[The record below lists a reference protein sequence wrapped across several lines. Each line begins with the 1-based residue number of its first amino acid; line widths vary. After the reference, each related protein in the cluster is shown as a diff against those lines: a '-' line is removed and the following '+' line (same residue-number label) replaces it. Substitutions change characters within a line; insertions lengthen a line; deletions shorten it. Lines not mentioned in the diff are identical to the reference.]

1 MRGSWRDRI
10 DAAVARTRRVERR
23 ELRDLRRWVE
33 RTDTL
38 VHLSVLVIV
47 PLLVAFVTALSNA
60 VDQLSFLLFPP
71 LAAGSYTLFADPE
84 GKYSSPVQFV
94 VGLTLGALCGWGA
107 LEVSTTLG
115 LSDGV
120 GPLSSGAFE
129 AALAVFATGAVTWA
143 VDVEEPSAY
152 STALLGLLVP
162 ADQERAFTLS
172 VFAASSIVA
181 AVFFVWRERFYEQR
195 AQILYESVEGDDRVL
210 VPMRGENP
218 DSTAML
224 AARLAGAHDA
234 GKVVLLDLVAD
245 ADAAALERDL
255 LDGRRERRRVATDG
269 GESGPGGDESEG
281 DTGDGRR
288 ADGEDAQERA
298 VAETARRLEARAS
311 DIETQVG
318 VPCQVV
324 VAAVGGGSP
333 AATVRKA
340 AVETNCDLIAAAY
353 EEHNGGLSPF
363 VRGLFRGRTDV
374 IVHRS
379 RTGRTRWR
387 RVLVPVRGASD
398 VAHGMLDFA
407 VRLTGKTGLVSV
419 ATCVTGD
426 RARRRGEEMLAD
438 LVAAFDGNFETRV
451 STQSIE
457 TYLAETAGDFDLVVI
472 GASRE
477 RTAASR
483 LVSPPTFERI
493 RDVDADVAVVDRN

>member
-1 MRGSWRDRI
+1 MRGSWRDRL
-10 DAAVARTRRVERR
+10 DAAVARARRVERR

-47 PLLVAFVTALSNA
+47 PLLVALVTALSNA
-60 VDQLSFLLFPP
+60 VEQLSFLLFPP

-84 GKYSSPVQFV
+84 GKYSSPTRFV
-94 VGLTLGALCGWGA
+94 VGLTAGALCGWAA
-107 LEVSTTLG
+107 LSVSTALG
-115 LSDGV
+115 LADGV

-162 ADQERAFTLS
+162 AGQERAFTLS

-181 AVFFVWRERFYEQR
+181 AVFFVWRERVYEQR

-245 ADAAALERDL
+245 ADAAELERDL
-255 LDGRRERRRVATDG
+255 LDGRRRGRQIATDG
-269 GESGPGGDESEG
+269 GRVPDGG
-281 DTGDGRR
+281 
-288 ADGEDAQERA
+288 ADAGERA
-298 VAETARRLEARAS
+298 VAETARRLEARAA

-340 AVETNCDLIAAAY
+340 AVETNCDLVAAAY

-374 IVHRS
+374 LVHRS

-407 VRLTGKTGLVSV
+407 ARLTGHSGRVSV

-426 RARRRGEEMLAD
+426 RGRRRGEEMLAD
-438 LVAAFDGNFETRV
+438 LVEAFEGNFETRV

-457 TYLAETAGDFDLVVI
+457 KYLTETAGDFDLVMI

>member
-1 MRGSWRDRI
+1 MRGSWRDRV
-10 DAAVARTRRVERR
+10 DAVVARAHRVERR

-38 VHLSVLVIV
+38 VHLSVLAIV
-47 PLLVAFVTALSNA
+47 PLLVALVTALSNA

-84 GKYSSPVQFV
+84 GKYSSPTRFV
-94 VGLTLGALCGWGA
+94 VGLTVGALCGWGA
-107 LEVSTTLG
+107 LAASTTLG
-115 LSDGV
+115 LADGV

-162 ADQERAFTLS
+162 AGQERAFTLS

-181 AVFFVWRERFYEQR
+181 AVFFVWRERVYEQR

-245 ADAAALERDL
+245 ADAAELERDL
-255 LDGRRERRRVATDG
+255 LDGRRRGPQIATDG
-269 GESGPGGDESEG
+269 DRTPD
-281 DTGDGRR
+281 DGRTPDDSR
-288 ADGEDAQERA
+288 APDGGEDAGERA
-298 VAETARRLEARAS
+298 VAETARRLEARAA

-340 AVETNCDLIAAAY
+340 AVETNCDLVAAAY
-353 EEHNGGLSPF
+353 EEHSGALSPF
-363 VRGLFRGRTDV
+363 VRGLFRGQADV
-374 IVHRS
+374 LVHRS

-407 VRLTGKTGLVSV
+407 ARLTGHSGRVSV

-438 LVAAFDGNFETRV
+438 LVEAFEGNFETRV

-457 TYLAETAGDFDLVVI
+457 AYLTETAGDFDLVMI

-493 RDVDADVAVVDRN
+493 RDVDADVAIVDRN

>member
-1 MRGSWRDRI
+1 MRGSWRDRL
-10 DAAVARTRRVERR
+10 DAAAARARRVERR

-38 VHLSVLVIV
+38 VHLSVLAIV

-60 VDQLSFLLFPP
+60 IDQLSFLLFPP

-84 GKYSSPVQFV
+84 GKYSSPTRFV
-94 VGLTLGALCGWGA
+94 VGLTAGALCGWGA
-107 LEVSTTLG
+107 LTASAAVG
-115 LSDGV
+115 LADGV

-129 AALAVFATGAVTWA
+129 AALAVFATGTVTWA

-172 VFAASSIVA
+172 VFAASCIVA
-181 AVFFVWRERFYEQR
+181 AVFYVWREHFYEQR

-245 ADAAALERDL
+245 ADDAALERDF
-255 LDGRRERRRVATDG
+255 LDERRERRRVATDDG
-269 GESGPGGDESEG
+269 NEVDEPESG
-281 DTGDGRR
+281 TGAATDSDNAR
-288 ADGEDAQERA
+288 ERA
-298 VAETARRLEARAS
+298 VAETARRLEARAG

-324 VAAVGGGSP
+324 VAAVGGGSA

-363 VRGLFRGRTDV
+363 VRALFGGRTDV

-407 VRLTGKTGLVSV
+407 VRLTGKTGLVGV

-483 LVSPPTFERI
+483 LISPPTFERI